1 MRMAFFKKAAA
12 IIAIISMVTMSTLE
26 TAGAAPANNSL
37 TILMYHDLTNDPGRT
52 NSMTITVDRF
62 RLDMEFLKEFGFTP
76 LLPAELVAIT
86 QSKQPLPE
94 KPIMITFDDGYHSN
108 YEYAYPILQIPAL
121 QRTMPSP

>member
-1 MRMAFFKKAAA
+1 
-12 IIAIISMVTMSTLE
+12 
-26 TAGAAPANNSL
+26 
-37 TILMYHDLTNDPGRT
+37 
-52 NSMTITVDRF
+52 MTITVDRF

-108 YEYAYPILQIPAL
+108 YEYAYPICKAPA
-121 QRTMPSP
+121 